1 MSFRDLGI
9 IELTVFAVLTA
20 AFLLFFILYVILRH
34 RKRAANSRKLLRKQ
48 AMMEEA
54 VQKKVR
60 RVGEKPERIAMA
72 SDYDTAMMPE
82 EYGDFAPPERDK
94 VQEMPGRAVQGA
106 YAAEFAEE
114 TDFDGQEVRGVYS
127 AQAHSGNEPDAY
139 QQENFTDGE
148 NVYRPKDT
156 VRERNTY
163 RQESLRM
170 WDSNSKSMRIA
181 KRSQQEAPLF
191 IEERRISHRRDQLK
205 RLEESK

>member
-9 IELTVFAVLTA
+9 IELTVFAVLAA
-20 AFLLFFILYVILRH
+20 AFLLFFVLYVILRH

-106 YAAEFAEE
+106 FGAEFAEE
-114 TDFDGQEVRGVYS
+114 TDFDGQVVRGAYN
-127 AQAHSGNEPDAY
+127 AQAHSGNGQDACW
-139 QQENFTDGE
+139 QENFSD
-148 NVYRPKDT
+148 
-156 VRERNTY
+156 TY

-191 IEERRISHRRDQLK
+191 VEERRISHRRDQLK